1 MLRWVYR
8 TGAKETQ
15 FDWSV
20 LHPLTERVAAPA
32 EKLPDME
39 MMLKEYLLALFV
51 PGTVVEAKDS
61 RGVSCPELLSGAARD
76 SDEPALLA
84 ARNLYQVVSRSLA
97 SKRFVST
104 ETSPK

>member
-1 MLRWVYR
+1 
-8 TGAKETQ
+8 
-15 FDWSV
+15 
-20 LHPLTERVAAPA
+20 
-32 EKLPDME
+32 

-61 RGVSCPELLSGAARD
+61 RSVSPPELLPGAARD

-84 ARNLYQVVSRSLA
+84 ARNLYQVVSRSLV

-104 ETSPK
+104 ESVWPK